1 MLTTWLKS
9 ELNYCSDKMM
19 SSIQN
24 TFSHSQQELSPSV
37 VKKFFS
43 CAQYAGQKPPAPSRG
58 TKSSSKDGE
67 DEDEE
72 EEEVDGEEGG
82 GVNVADLVPR
92 NDIR

>member
-1 MLTTWLKS
+1 MQK
-9 ELNYCSDKMM
+9 
-19 SSIQN
+19 
-24 TFSHSQQELSPSV
+24 QELSPSV
-37 VKKFFS
+37 VKNGFFSS

-92 NDIR
+92 SDIR